1 VNLMSVF
8 WGTLTSV
15 RLAFGDAWSEALRFI
30 LWLIYFEADNIKER
44 RRSHKTKNNYENE
57 QYKHLPSLAA
67 DQRSV
72 REVFPQIT
80 FKEHFSCA

>member
-1 VNLMSVF
+1 MSVF

-15 RLAFGDAWSEALRFI
+15 RLAFGDARSEALRFI

-57 QYKHLPSLAA
+57 TNKHHPSPTI
-67 DQRSV
+67 DPSW
-72 REVFPQIT
+72 ID
-80 FKEHFSCA
+80 

>member
-1 VNLMSVF
+1 MSVF

-44 RRSHKTKNNYENE
+44 RRSHKTK
-57 QYKHLPSLAA
+57 KRL
-67 DQRSV
+67 
-72 REVFPQIT
+72 
-80 FKEHFSCA
+80 